1 LAKYMIF
8 SLEKQNEIVTI
19 LLHPKRVTAEIAREF
34 KDALFQIIDDENQKN
49 IVIDLSAV
57 EFMDSFFL
65 GAIVSGLKKC
75 RNQNGDIYLA
85 QMPRSLRPLFE
96 LMNLDEVFKI
106 FPTREEALQNFL
118 KS

>member
-1 LAKYMIF
+1 MIF
-8 SLEKQNEIVTI
+8 SLEQVNDIVTI
-19 LLHPKRVTAEIAREF
+19 SLHPQRATAEIAREF
-34 KDALFQIIDDENQKN
+34 KDSLFHIIDVENKKN
-49 IVIDLSAV
+49 IVIDLTEV

-85 QMPRSLRPLFE
+85 RMSRSLRPLFE
-96 LMNLDEVFKI
+96 LMNLDEVFNI
-106 FPTREEALQNFL
+106 FPKKEEALQSFL